1 MAERKDKP
9 THRLT
14 FSRLSKPCVE
24 PVELEGYLRQ
34 GSRQASQRPCL
45 FSAEVLVD
53 EILRSKMTRPDKPL
67 SALGILGSSLS
78 VLIGM
83 EVCRV

>member
-1 MAERKDKP
+1 M
-9 THRLT
+9 
-14 FSRLSKPCVE
+14 
-24 PVELEGYLRQ
+24 RQ

-45 FSAEVLVD
+45 FSAEVLVN
-53 EILRSKMTRPDKPL
+53 EILRSKVTRPDKPL

-83 EVCRV
+83 EVCRVCSKVCEDEDWSEFTTQGGAFLS